1 MATQNPAGRIAL
13 PSNVHVLDLSRYFCD
28 ATTCGPVVGNV
39 MIYRDR
45 THITATYMRSLAPAL
60 QRALTEA
67 TVLPEVMRAQLATS
81 LR

>member
-1 MATQNPAGRIAL
+1 
-13 PSNVHVLDLSRYFCD
+13 
-28 ATTCGPVVGNV
+28 